1 MNDLRPFDP
10 AEVAAAIAGTWKWH
24 GERTMSP
31 QKRGDA
37 GAGARLLIDLGPLLV
52 FFVTNGFAP
61 VPETFRIFY
70 ATGAFMIAMMI
81 AMIWS
86 QIRYKHISP
95 LLLFS
100 GAMVLVLGGITI
112 WLHDETFIKV
122 KPTIYYLI
130 VAGLLGFGLVTGR
143 NLLKLVLEAVY
154 PGLSDRGWRI
164 LTRNWI
170 AYFVVMAVINEA
182 VWRTQST
189 DFWVGFK
196 LWFFLPATFVFAL
209 ANVPMLMKHGLQVS
223 DAADE
228 PPAPPTQ

>member
-1 MNDLRPFDP
+1 MSD
-10 AEVAAAIAGTWKWH
+10 AAAKPASAKAGP
-24 GERTMSP
+24 GP
-31 QKRGDA
+31 
-37 GAGARLLIDLGPLLV
+37 GARLLIDLGPLVV
-52 FFVTNGFAP
+52 FFAVNGFAP
-61 VPETFRIFY
+61 VLEELRIFY
-70 ATGAFMIAMMI
+70 ATGAFMVAMMI

-130 VAGLLGFGLVTGR
+130 VAGLLGFGLWTGR
-143 NLLKLVLEAVY
+143 NLLKMVLEAVY
-154 PGLSDRGWRI
+154 PGLSDRGWQL

-170 AYFVVMAVINEA
+170 GYFLVMAVINEA

-209 ANVPMLMKHGLQVS
+209 ANIPMLMRHGLKMD
-223 DAADE
+223 DAKAEE